1 MPFSRLF
8 RFGRPARALLVFCLL
23 VLLALWLPAPSRA
36 QAASAGPLSAASGID
51 LLPFDDAMIRS
62 IGNQTPGRCSLF
74 SLRYARTLLDNAV
87 CSGSGMWSNGV
98 VWSAGGYSDW
108 SGDLSGC
115 LDKIYSELCAGR
127 PVIVHLQNTY
137 VSGASRHA
145 NRTSTYEYH
154 RTSSGWDVVN
164 YPHISTSST
173 YGHWVCIAG
182 VRSGADPANLKE
194 SDFYALDPA
203 RVTANGRL
211 VLTQLLDGTIWTSN
225 APLKV
230 AG

>member
-1 MPFSRLF
+1 MSLSRLF
-8 RFGRPARALLVFCLL
+8 SRGRAARAVLAFCLLFLLAAAFPARA
-23 VLLALWLPAPSRA
+23 RA
-36 QAASAGPLSAASGID
+36 EGAGPLTETNGIEM
-51 LLPFDDAMIRS
+51 LSFDESMIRS
-62 IGNQTPGRCSLF
+62 IGNQTSGKCSWF
-74 SLRYARTLLDNAV
+74 SLRYARTLLDQAI
-87 CSGSGMWSNGV
+87 CSGSGMWSNGA
-98 VWSAGGYSDW
+98 VWSAGGYSAW
-108 SGDLSGC
+108 SGDLASC

-137 VSGASRHA
+137 VSGANKHA

-154 RTSSGWDVVN
+154 LTNSGWDVVN

-182 VRSGADPANLKE
+182 VRSGADPADLKE

-203 RVTANGRL
+203 RVTANGQL
-211 VLTQLLDGTIWTSN
+211 ILTQLLDGTIWTSN
-225 APLKV
+225 SPLKV